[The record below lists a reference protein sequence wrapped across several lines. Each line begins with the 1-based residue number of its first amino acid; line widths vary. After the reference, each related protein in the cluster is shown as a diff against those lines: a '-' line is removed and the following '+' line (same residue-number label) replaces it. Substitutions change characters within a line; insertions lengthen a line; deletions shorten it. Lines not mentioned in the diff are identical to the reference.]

1 LTQRERDFLLLVST
15 RVYGNTQGLKAN
27 QIRRLQ
33 NIYRRSVQPNQLVS
47 PELARALLELSLEMR
62 RQIGVLINRRGK
74 IEYVMI
80 GDAHEVHLPD
90 FKRVRA
96 GTGRFR
102 GLRHVH
108 THLGPQGL
116 SRDDLTDLALLR
128 LDMVAA
134 VCPDKD
140 DLPGL
145 VHAAHLMPHEDGQQ
159 PWLVLPPRHLSTWT
173 DDFLE
178 KIQALE
184 EEFSRSV
191 GPPAVERRS
200 ERAILV
206 TVYSSDRAAAEAS
219 IEELADLARTAGVH
233 VIDRVIHRQDKIS
246 AKSLI
251 GQGKLRELAIRSMG
265 LGVELL
271 IVDHDLSP
279 GQARAVGETIEV
291 KVIDRTQLIL
301 DIFAQHAHSRD
312 GKLQVELAQLK
323 YLMPRLAAKDDS
335 LSRLTGGIGA
345 RGPGET
351 KLEIG
356 RRRIQDRITHLER
369 HLNHLSRSRE
379 QRRARRK
386 RAGIPIVSIV
396 GYTNA
401 GKSTLLNALTESHV
415 TVEDKLFATLDTSSR
430 RLRFPREREIII
442 TDTVGFI
449 RDLPKDLLAAFKATL
464 EELGDATLL
473 LHVIDTANP
482 HYEEQIES
490 VEAILVELGLIA
502 IPRLNVFNKIDKL
515 DPDRL
520 EVIRRRENGYYISAR
535 SREGLIPL
543 LKAMETHLWRE
554 LVSEVILNTSS
565 GNVSD

>member
-1 LTQRERDFLLLVST
+1 MSNKVF
-15 RVYGNTQGLKAN
+15 GNTQGLKAS
-27 QIRRLQ
+27 QLRRLQ
-33 NIYRRSVQPNQLVS
+33 NIYRRSVRASDLVS
-47 PELARALLELSLEMR
+47 TELARELTKLSQELR
-62 RQIGVLINRRGK
+62 RQIGVLINRRGR

-96 GTGRFR
+96 GVGRFR

-116 SRDDLTDLALLR
+116 SNDDLVDLALLR

-134 VCPDKD
+134 ICPDKNG
-140 DLPGL
+140 LPGL
-145 VHAAHLMPHEDGQQ
+145 THAAHLMPQAEGEQ
-159 PWLVLPPRHLSTWT
+159 PWRVLPPRHFSAWA
-173 DDFLE
+173 DDVLE
-178 KIQALE
+178 MINSLE

-191 GPPAVERRS
+191 GPPPVEGRR

-206 TVYSSDRAAAEAS
+206 TVYSSDKGAAEAS
-219 IEELADLARTAGVH
+219 MEELTELARTAGVE
-233 VIDRVIHRQDKIS
+233 VAERVLHRQDRINPKT
-246 AKSLI
+246 LI
-251 GQGKLRELAIRSMG
+251 GKGKLRELAIRSMG
-265 LGVELL
+265 LGAELL

-312 GKLQVELAQLK
+312 GKLQVELAQLR
-323 YLMPRLAAKDDS
+323 YLMPRLAARDDS

-356 RRRIQDRITHLER
+356 RRRIQDRIARLER
-369 HLNHLSRSRE
+369 QLERLAKSRD
-379 QRRARRK
+379 QRRARRQ
-386 RAGIPIVSIV
+386 RAGLPIVSIV

-401 GKSTLLNALTESHV
+401 GKSTLLNALTHSDV
-415 TVEDKLFATLDTSSR
+415 NVEDKLFATLDTASR

-449 RDLPKDLLAAFKATL
+449 RDLPRHLLAAFKATL
-464 EELGDATLL
+464 EELRDAALL
-473 LHVIDTANP
+473 LHVVDVASER
-482 HYEEQIES
+482 YEEQMES
-490 VEAILVELGLIA
+490 VEETLEALDLLE
-502 IPRLNVFNKIDKL
+502 IPRLLVFNKVDKL
-515 DPDRL
+515 APAPPDAL
-520 EVIRRRENGYYISAR
+520 TRRNNAYPISALR
-535 SREGLIPL
+535 RQGLIPL
-543 LKAMETHLWRE
+543 LKAMEARLWTD
-554 LVSEVILNTSS
+554 LLANAVLNGRTI
-565 GNVSD
+565 GA

>member
-1 LTQRERDFLLLVST
+1 MSNKVF
-15 RVYGNTQGLKAN
+15 GNTQGLKAS
-27 QIRRLQ
+27 QLRRLQ
-33 NIYRRSVQPNQLVS
+33 NIYRRSVRASDLVS
-47 PELARALLELSLEMR
+47 TELARELTKLSQELR
-62 RQIGVLINRRGK
+62 RQIGVLINRRGR

-96 GTGRFR
+96 GVGRFR

-116 SRDDLTDLALLR
+116 SNDDLVDLALLR

-134 VCPDKD
+134 ICPDKNG
-140 DLPGL
+140 LPGL
-145 VHAAHLMPHEDGQQ
+145 THAAHLMPQAEGEQ
-159 PWLVLPPRHLSTWT
+159 PWRVLPPRHFNAWA
-173 DDFLE
+173 DDVLE
-178 KIQALE
+178 MINSLE

-191 GPPAVERRS
+191 GPPPVEGRR

-206 TVYSSDRAAAEAS
+206 TVYSSEKGAAEAS
-219 IEELADLARTAGVH
+219 MEELTELARTAGVE
-233 VIDRVIHRQDKIS
+233 VAERVLHRQDRINPKT
-246 AKSLI
+246 LI
-251 GQGKLRELAIRSMG
+251 GKGKLRELAIRSMG
-265 LGVELL
+265 LGAELL

-312 GKLQVELAQLK
+312 GKLQVELAQLR
-323 YLMPRLAAKDDS
+323 YLMPRLAARDDS

-356 RRRIQDRITHLER
+356 RRRIQDRIARLER
-369 HLNHLSRSRE
+369 QLERLAKSRD
-379 QRRARRK
+379 QRRARRQ
-386 RAGIPIVSIV
+386 RAGLPIVSIV

-401 GKSTLLNALTESHV
+401 GKSTLLNALTHSDV
-415 TVEDKLFATLDTSSR
+415 NVEDKLFATLDTASR

-449 RDLPKDLLAAFKATL
+449 RDLPRHLLAAFKATL
-464 EELGDATLL
+464 EELRDAALL
-473 LHVIDTANP
+473 LHVVDVASER
-482 HYEEQIES
+482 YEEQMES
-490 VEAILVELGLIA
+490 VEETLEALDLLE
-502 IPRLNVFNKIDKL
+502 IPRLLVFNKVDKL
-515 DPDRL
+515 APAPPDAL
-520 EVIRRRENGYYISAR
+520 TRRNNAYPISALR
-535 SREGLIPL
+535 RQGLIPL
-543 LKAMETHLWRE
+543 LKAMEARLWTD
-554 LVSEVILNTSS
+554 LLANAVLNGRTI
-565 GNVSD
+565 GA